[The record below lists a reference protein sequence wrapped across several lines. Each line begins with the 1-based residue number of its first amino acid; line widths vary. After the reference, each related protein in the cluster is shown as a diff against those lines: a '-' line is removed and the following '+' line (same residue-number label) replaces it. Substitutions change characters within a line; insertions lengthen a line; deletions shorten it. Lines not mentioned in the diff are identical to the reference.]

1 MKPSKRFN
9 RPAALLVAALMATLT
24 LVIVAH
30 ATQTITT
37 PNAMYIPYTL
47 AAGTSSGAITPQ
59 TFQPVLVMG
68 VDNTVGQRGVSQVTL
83 LRSPSSPALLE
94 WIGLDPE
101 PGPPATSAPIYG
113 DGSTAGTHI
122 VFLTNTHSVDLKVNN
137 ASSFVIHNAGS
148 TSATGDV
155 VMFW

>member
-1 MKPSKRFN
+1 MTLYKRLY
-9 RPAALLVAALMATLT
+9 RPASLLLAVLIATLT
-24 LVIVAH
+24 LVVVVQ

-37 PNAMYIPYTL
+37 PNAMYIAYTL
-47 AAGTSSGAITPQ
+47 APGASSAPITPQ

-101 PGPPATSAPIYG
+101 PGPPVTSAPIYG
-113 DGSTAGTHI
+113 DGATAGTHI
-122 VFLTNTHSVDLKVNN
+122 VFLTNTHAVALEVNN
-137 ASSFVIHNAGS
+137 GSSFVIHNSG
-148 TSATGDV
+148 TVSATGDV
-155 VMFW
+155 ILFW

>member
-1 MKPSKRFN
+1 MRPSNRLY
-9 RPAALLVAALMATLT
+9 RPASLLLAVLVATLT
-24 LVIVAH
+24 IVIVAH

-37 PNAMYIPYTL
+37 PNAMYIAYTL
-47 AAGTSSGAITPQ
+47 AAKTSSGPITPQ
-59 TFQPVLVMG
+59 TFQPVKVMG
-68 VDNTVGQRGVSQVTL
+68 VDNSVGQRGVGEVTL
-83 LRSPSSPALLE
+83 LRSPSSPAILE

-101 PGPPATSAPIYG
+101 PGPPVTAIPIYG

-122 VFLTNTHSVDLKVNN
+122 VFLTNTHTVDLEVN
-137 ASSFVIHNAGS
+137 SSSAFMIHNAGT